1 MMTIK
6 DKQLNKLFSH
16 WYESKIFNGKYTTTQ
31 PSKNSH
37 VTFIEIGRLA

>member
-6 DKQLNKLFSH
+6 DKQLNQLFSH
-16 WYESKIFNGKYTTTQ
+16 WYESKILNGKYTTTQ

-37 VTFIEIGRLA
+37 FTFI